1 MHLFSDP
8 VSILEPDVLQSPN
21 KLFQQSF
28 NERIAWQ
35 PHSTYM
41 PINEIS
47 SMLPNPEPRAF
58 LVASGLTV
66 QLSERCIGFETNLEH
81 TPIKITYCIF
91 TGTWHFQLDPKD
103 DRMSLALL
111 WLGVSV
117 RFRCHKSLTTW
128 QLDTRKKKCAEKI
141 AQWRRMICR
150 LKILAEVDVTPLSCA
165 PDFVLFMNTV
175 CLQPAYA
182 IRAYDTFEKMPLF
195 SFEYFFPFFFLPRN
209 NDTASMCVWARVQ
222 CCLEVKKFC

>member
-128 QLDTRKKKCAEKI
+128 QRDTRKKMRGKNCSVAKNDLSFKNFSRSWRDAVELCARLCPFHEHRVPATCIRYTCLWHIRKKCRCFPSNI
-141 AQWRRMICR
+141 
-150 LKILAEVDVTPLSCA
+150 
-165 PDFVLFMNTV
+165 
-175 CLQPAYA
+175 
-182 IRAYDTFEKMPLF
+182 
-195 SFEYFFPFFFLPRN
+195 FFHFFFCLGTMTRHQ
-209 NDTASMCVWARVQ
+209 CVCELAFNVA
-222 CCLEVKKFC
+222 